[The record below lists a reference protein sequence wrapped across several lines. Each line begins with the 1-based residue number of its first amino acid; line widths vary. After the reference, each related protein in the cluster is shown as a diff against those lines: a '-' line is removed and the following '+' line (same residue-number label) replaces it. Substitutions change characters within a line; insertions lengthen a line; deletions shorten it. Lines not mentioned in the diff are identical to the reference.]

1 MLENASNMIDTATR
15 EAAAATATKAR
26 QITEILTSK
35 TQQLFAAA
43 ETSET
48 TKILALPSAT
58 QTATTFTH
66 TKVALT
72 NLKTRNSLKFLETS
86 SSSSPLSSTS
96 MPLTPVAL
104 ETRENLKIAK
114 KYSSS
119 TASSSSLSKTTFKV
133 KEILTN
139 LTPAYLLTTLAA
151 AIATHVKQK
160 SFKSNSTNSNST
172 SNSNCCNSKSIATN
186 KMHTFQMLQ
195 RHKDQNIYYHMN
207 SLNPENCTNNVIQQH
222 RRYPHQHHHQEQQHL
237 QQKHL
242 EPCRRTQ
249 CQSSSGSSS
258 SKQINLQQKIQQF
271 LLLLTCFVAIST
283 IFSLPHLSMA
293 TILTKTSAHMSTTY
307 VPHTT
312 ATTSTTKTL
321 KSFSTATKKQFLLSS
336 SYYSSTAASTTL
348 NSSSSD
354 NESNKDNDNSYSNKK
369 IADNSDNVDDLTSS
383 TTLATTTI
391 ENSLSW
397 SYNSN
402 TSGSSNISSSP
413 FENHILTRL
422 IRSLDV
428 AATGGGG
435 SGGSGSSSSSSMFS
449 PSPGGSS
456 GLTNIFNQNLDTG
469 LSNNIECPSFDES
482 SACPCYKFEDG
493 K

>member
-15 EAAAATATKAR
+15 EAAAATSTKAR
-26 QITEILTSK
+26 QITEILTLK
-35 TQQLFAAA
+35 TKQLLAAA

-72 NLKTRNSLKFLETS
+72 NLKTRNSLKSLETL

-114 KYSSS
+114 NYSSS

-222 RRYPHQHHHQEQQHL
+222 HRYPHQHHHQEQQHL

-249 CQSSSGSSS
+249 CQSSSS

-312 ATTSTTKTL
+312 ATTSTTKTI

-336 SYYSSTAASTTL
+336 SYYSSTTAAASTTL

-383 TTLATTTI
+383 TTLETTTI